1 MPAREARER
10 GPRERHVH
18 EMHVYEMYAYEMR
31 DVSGDTIGQLIRG
44 LHNSAVA

>member
-1 MPAREARER
+1 MDPVRTT
-10 GPRERHVH
+10 VI
-18 EMHVYEMYAYEMR
+18 VR